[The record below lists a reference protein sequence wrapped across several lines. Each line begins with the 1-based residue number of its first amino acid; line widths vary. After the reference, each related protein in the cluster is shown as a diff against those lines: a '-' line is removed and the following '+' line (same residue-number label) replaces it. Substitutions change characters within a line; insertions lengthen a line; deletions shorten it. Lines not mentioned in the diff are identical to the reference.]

1 MIKLVTANGIEHGL
15 LNVLVN
21 QVPKS
26 KRFKNMDAK
35 RREEMEKKI
44 KADSELVEVRYLNY
58 KNQENGSLYKDYYA
72 GAGEPY
78 YLFNFLHDHVYKV
91 PKGLVDQ
98 VNDPNHMIQKREG
111 CVDINGNPLAK
122 DGPKK
127 RIHHFVR
134 DVS

>member
-1 MIKLVTANGIEHGL
+1 MLKRITANGIEHGL
-15 LNVLVN
+15 LNTLVN

-26 KRFKNMDAK
+26 KRFKNVDPK
-35 RREEMEKKI
+35 KKEELEKKV

-72 GAGEPY
+72 AAGEPY

-98 VNDPNHMIQKREG
+98 VNDPNHMVPKREG
-111 CVDINGNPLAK
+111 ALTDNGPLAT

>member
-1 MIKLVTANGIEHGL
+1 MIKMTTANGIEHGL
-15 LNVLVN
+15 VNTLIN

-26 KRFKNMDAK
+26 KRFKNMEPAQKADL
-35 RREEMEKKI
+35 EKKI
-44 KADSELVEVRYLNY
+44 KADSEIIEVRYLNH

-98 VNDPNHMIQKREG
+98 VNDPNHMVPKREG
-111 CVDINGNPLAK
+111 ALTDNGPLAR
-122 DGPKK
+122 DSQKK
-127 RIHHFVR
+127 RVHHFVR